1 MHRGGGGEGRGG
13 EGREV
18 RPSTEKSITSEY
30 RLYDYIE
37 TLSGVNKLWIS
48 VISVTLSAC
57 SGS

>member
-1 MHRGGGGEGRGG
+1 VEGREGEGRG
-13 EGREV
+13 V

-30 RLYDYIE
+30 GLYDYIE